1 MDYFWQID
9 PKILLLHTVLKFHG
23 KQQITINRDYL
34 WQIDPI
40 KKILIITLFQ
50 KNSTM
55 DFNEI
60 IIIFGN
66 YQLYKK
72 KKIDRLNTVLINS
85 NETMN
90 YDQL

>member
-1 MDYFWQID
+1 
-9 PKILLLHTVLKFHG
+9 
-23 KQQITINRDYL
+23 
-34 WQIDPI
+34 
-40 KKILIITLFQ
+40 
-50 KNSTM
+50 M